1 MIRPLLTIRD
11 ILLKLTWM
19 LCCHISNLI
28 ALLTE
33 ILMTHIMYRIP
44 KLTLFSRDRKRGG
57 VRVTVSLQLI
67 FLGKLNKWDGVCKH
81 EIAILMTYINIT
93 MVDIHKKNRH
103 TVFWIPL
110 PSFAELGSN
119 DAHVCTHVNIWHVYW
134 KLRIRTCA
142 DVLFLCSI
150 VTCIEMQLFISFLQL
165 SFLKF

>member
-1 MIRPLLTIRD
+1 
-11 ILLKLTWM
+11 M
-19 LCCHISNLI
+19 LYCHISNHH
-28 ALLTE
+28 ALLIE

-44 KLTLFSRDRKRGG
+44 KLTLFSRDRKGGG
-57 VRVTVSLQLI
+57 VGGGGSKGNYFLYRLI
-67 FLGKLNKWDGVCKH
+67 FLGKLNKWDGVYKH

-93 MVDIHKKNRH
+93 MVDMVHKKNRH

-110 PSFAELGSN
+110 PSLTELGCN